1 MSSSHLSLRSR
12 VGVAVIALV
21 LASGAWA
28 QAPEQEPSRSNQPKL
43 HQPTA
48 QSVKQRGDLLTSD
61 DGSQAAADL
70 KLREIDRRLKRTMR
84 SVCIGC

>member
-1 MSSSHLSLRSR
+1 MRSSLLSLRSR
-12 VGVAVIALV
+12 FGVAIIALV

-28 QAPEQEPSRSNQPKL
+28 QAPEQEPSRPNQPKL
-43 HQPTA
+43 REPTA
-48 QSVKQRGDLLTSD
+48 QSVQPRGDLPTSD
-61 DGSQAAADL
+61 DGSQAAADI